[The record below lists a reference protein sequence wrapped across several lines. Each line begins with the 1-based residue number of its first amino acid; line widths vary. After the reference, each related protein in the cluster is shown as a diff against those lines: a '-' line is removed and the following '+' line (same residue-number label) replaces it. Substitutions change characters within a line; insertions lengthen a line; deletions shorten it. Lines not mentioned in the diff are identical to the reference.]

1 MKVLAWFLMVMTV
14 LMLLMPTGLGKGS
27 EEYISVNDI
36 TMSLD
41 KGDALFQLNYTLDIL
56 PRIYVL
62 TLGCKFLEPD
72 LTSLLNDYGK
82 VRIMAA
88 GPYRAALLVTGMGE
102 NNSGYYLF
110 ESRPLGFRVAKLTV
124 VYPEGIPRTFY
135 NVSATPNVF
144 CEAESRAP
152 WKTRE
157 FQELS

>member
-1 MKVLAWFLMVMTV
+1 MKALAWSLAAIAV
-14 LMLLMPTGLGKGS
+14 LMLLMPAGLCIGS

-41 KGDALFQLNYTLDIL
+41 RGDALFQLNYTLDVL

-72 LTSLLNDYGK
+72 LTSLLKDYGN
-82 VRIMAA
+82 VRVLAA
-88 GPYRAALLVTGMGE
+88 DPYKAALLVTDMGV

-110 ESRPLGFRVAKLTV
+110 ESRPLGFRVARLTV

-144 CEAESRAP
+144 CEAGSRSL
-152 WKTRE
+152 WGTRG
-157 FQELS
+157 FVV

>member
-1 MKVLAWFLMVMTV
+1 MKVLGWFLTAMAV
-14 LMLLMPTGLGKGS
+14 LMLLMPSGLGKGS

-41 KGDALFQLNYTLDIL
+41 RGDALFQFNYTLDIL

-82 VRIMAA
+82 VKVVAA
-88 GPYRAALLVTGMGE
+88 DPYQAALLVTGMAE

-110 ESRPLGFRVAKLTV
+110 ESRPLGFRVARLTV

-135 NVSATPNVF
+135 NVSSTPNVF
-144 CEAESRAP
+144 CEAGSRAL
-152 WKTRE
+152 WKARV
-157 FQELS
+157 LS